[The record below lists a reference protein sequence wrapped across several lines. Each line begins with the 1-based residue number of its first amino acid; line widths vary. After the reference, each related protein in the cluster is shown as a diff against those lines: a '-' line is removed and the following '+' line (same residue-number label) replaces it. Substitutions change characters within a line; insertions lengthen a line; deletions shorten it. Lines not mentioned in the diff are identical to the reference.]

1 MQNTLKLIFNFL
13 SLPTWGGIFYLFLSK
28 TFITM
33 KNLLLIFFFFLSGT
47 IVFAQKKVYP
57 VIKSG
62 GAMFEVP
69 EASPVT
75 DKNMKYKIVVD
86 LSKGSEKPDSVNG
99 SLDKLARLI
108 NLHAEAGIP
117 KKNMDVVGV
126 FHFAATPIILSDEAY
141 KKMYG
146 IPNPNTQL
154 INELAKNGVRFFV
167 CGQSVR
173 ARKIVDEPRN
183 ENIKVALSAL
193 TTFTTFQNMG
203 FALILP

>member
-1 MQNTLKLIFNFL
+1 
-13 SLPTWGGIFYLFLSK
+13 
-28 TFITM
+28 M
-33 KNLLLIFFFFLSGT
+33 KNLLFICFFFLSGI
-47 IVFAQKKVYP
+47 IVFAQKKVFP

-62 GAMFEVP
+62 GAIFEVP
-69 EASPVT
+69 EAAAIT
-75 DKNMKYKIVVD
+75 DKNMKYKIILD
-86 LSKGSEKPDSVNG
+86 LSKASDKPDSVNG

-117 KKNMDVVGV
+117 KANIDVVGV
-126 FHFAATPIILSDEAY
+126 FHFAATTIILSDESY
-141 KKMYG
+141 QKIYG

-193 TTFTTFQNMG
+193 TTFTTFQNKG
-203 FALILP
+203 YALILP